1 MNIQEYIFTL
11 VNKISTSG
19 HKRVKLFNVSK
30 VTSSDMGDNTFEYKL
45 VITEI
50 KQYHNG
56 PGHLFA
62 ENILA
67 DITCP
72 FTIFVDSSGTV
83 LDSPWYISSLTSGR
97 VHGLLRT
104 IEIDKNLFRG

>member
-1 MNIQEYIFTL
+1 
-11 VNKISTSG
+11 
-19 HKRVKLFNVSK
+19 
-30 VTSSDMGDNTFEYKL
+30 MGDNTFEYKL

-50 KQYHNG
+50 KQYLNG

-72 FTIFVDSSGTV
+72 FTIFVDSSGIV
-83 LDSPWYISSLTSGR
+83 LDSPRCIFLLTATVR
-97 VHGLLRT
+97 PRT
-104 IEIDKNLFRG
+104 TAND

>member
-1 MNIQEYIFTL
+1 M
-11 VNKISTSG
+11 
-19 HKRVKLFNVSK
+19 FNVFK

-83 LDSPWYISSLTSGR
+83 KDFLIPTH
-97 VHGLLRT
+97 VHRLNCER
-104 IEIDKNLFRG
+104 

>member
-1 MNIQEYIFTL
+1 
-11 VNKISTSG
+11 
-19 HKRVKLFNVSK
+19 
-30 VTSSDMGDNTFEYKL
+30 MGDNTFEYKL

-83 LDSPWYISSLTSGR
+83 QEFTL
-97 VHGLLRT
+97 VHVLAHVRT
-104 IEIDKNLFRG
+104 RTWTTAND

>member
-1 MNIQEYIFTL
+1 
-11 VNKISTSG
+11 
-19 HKRVKLFNVSK
+19 
-30 VTSSDMGDNTFEYKL
+30 MGDNTYEYKL

-83 LDSPWYISSLTSGR
+83 KDFYITTH
-97 VHGLLRT
+97 VHGLT
-104 IEIDKNLFRG
+104 VNDCD

>member
-1 MNIQEYIFTL
+1 MNIQECTKICYITTKGHGANVFNAFK
-11 VNKISTSG
+11 VMST
-19 HKRVKLFNVSK
+19 
-30 VTSSDMGDNTFEYKL
+30 DMGDNTFEYKL

-72 FTIFVDSSGTV
+72 FTIFVDSSGT
-83 LDSPWYISSLTSGR
+83 
-97 VHGLLRT
+97 
-104 IEIDKNLFRG
+104 FRSH

>member
-1 MNIQEYIFTL
+1 MTR
-11 VNKISTSG
+11 
-19 HKRVKLFNVSK
+19 KRPLESKQMLNVSK

-83 LDSPWYISSLTSGR
+83 LGFILDG
-97 VHGLLRT
+97 
-104 IEIDKNLFRG
+104 

>member
-1 MNIQEYIFTL
+1 
-11 VNKISTSG
+11 
-19 HKRVKLFNVSK
+19 
-30 VTSSDMGDNTFEYKL
+30 MGDNTFEYKL
-45 VITEI
+45 VVTEI

-83 LDSPWYISSLTSGR
+83 KDFYN
-97 VHGLLRT
+97 
-104 IEIDKNLFRG
+104 IEILYPHSFPRTTMNDCH

>member
-1 MNIQEYIFTL
+1 
-11 VNKISTSG
+11 
-19 HKRVKLFNVSK
+19 
-30 VTSSDMGDNTFEYKL
+30 MGDNTFEYKL

-83 LDSPWYISSLTSGR
+83 RWSPATLCPGTTGIPSKDDR
-97 VHGLLRT
+97 
-104 IEIDKNLFRG
+104 

>member
-1 MNIQEYIFTL
+1 
-11 VNKISTSG
+11 
-19 HKRVKLFNVSK
+19 
-30 VTSSDMGDNTFEYKL
+30 MGDNTFEYKL

-83 LDSPWYISSLTSGR
+83 LGFILDG
-97 VHGLLRT
+97 
-104 IEIDKNLFRG
+104 

>member
-1 MNIQEYIFTL
+1 
-11 VNKISTSG
+11 
-19 HKRVKLFNVSK
+19 
-30 VTSSDMGDNTFEYKL
+30 MGDNTFEYKL

-83 LDSPWYISSLTSGR
+83 LDSPRFISSLTSTVR
-97 VHGLLRT
+97 PWT
-104 IEIDKNLFRG
+104 TAND